1 MQIRN
6 IFLLIPLCLAQ
17 LATAAIIQRGAD
29 GTEYGATP
37 EAQQLW
43 NAVRR
48 NDIETVKNL
57 VSESNVNSY
66 TSKRTYSE
74 HGPTMLTVLSKEAT
88 LLYAAACLNNLE
100 VADLLIAKG
109 AHVNAQDINGKTPL
123 RLAVQ
128 RNNREVAELLIDKGA
143 YVNTQDDDGI
153 TPLHF
158 AAECNSCEV
167 AELLIDKGAHVD
179 VRDNIGAAPLRV
191 AAKCN
196 SRKVAELLIDKGAY
210 VNARDN
216 IGAVPLYWAALRN
229 CRDVAELLISCG
241 AQLDVIDHVADRV
254 LRGREV
260 HTLLNS
266 IVPWLKQETISLQS
280 VRQLP
285 QEKKVSYAKMAIG
298 QGSYGNAKTI
308 LNVCEST
315 SRAEVLVH
323 IMLPMQSTTATAIR
337 DELLADNAVYAVLG
351 QSVSYRIRNNR
362 ISGSMVSHMCHYAP
376 DAMATYRDAHGNTLL
391 HDMAAAGMADGCSHM
406 LSLLTNHTRG
416 ASSQAS
422 QVKSKLQNAGGFTPR
437 DIAEE
442 KLHATDCVNPSK
454 YRRFIQAYDDALARY
469 MQQRSLHNTLKND
482 QLTDID
488 IVLDN

>member
-43 NAVRR
+43 GAVRR
-48 NDIETVKNL
+48 NNIEIVKNL

-66 TSKRTYSE
+66 TSEEGFVGS
-74 HGPTMLTVLSKEAT
+74 MISKKMT
-88 LLYAAACLNNLE
+88 LLHIAA
-100 VADLLIAKG
+100 
-109 AHVNAQDINGKTPL
+109 
-123 RLAVQ
+123 
-128 RNNREVAELLIDKGA
+128 
-143 YVNTQDDDGI
+143 
-153 TPLHF
+153 
-158 AAECNSCEV
+158 SCE
-167 AELLIDKGAHVD
+167 
-179 VRDNIGAAPLRV
+179 
-191 AAKCN
+191 
-196 SRKVAELLIDKGAY
+196 
-210 VNARDN
+210 
-216 IGAVPLYWAALRN
+216 
-229 CRDVAELLISCG
+229 VAELLISCG
-241 AQLDVIDHVADRV
+241 AQLDMIDNDNNIPADKRCTH
-254 LRGREV
+254 EV
-260 HTLLNS
+260 RMLLNVA
-266 IVPWLKQETISLQS
+266 VPWLKHYTVMLQS

-391 HDMAAAGMADGCSHM
+391 HNMAAAGMADGCSHM

-469 MQQRSLHNTLKND
+469 MQQRSLHNVLKND

-488 IVLDN
+488 IVLCN